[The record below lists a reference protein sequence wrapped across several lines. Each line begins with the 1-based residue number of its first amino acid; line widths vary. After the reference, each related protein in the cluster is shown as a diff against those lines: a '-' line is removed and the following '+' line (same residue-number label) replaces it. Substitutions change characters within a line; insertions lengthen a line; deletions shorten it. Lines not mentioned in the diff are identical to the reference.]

1 MRSTYHRISG
11 SQKRMAIL
19 LVALMILLPWSAY
32 SSSELDENI
41 ESRPLWKPMHM
52 QPIFKTAKMYGGS
65 VCEELFQK
73 GLCLPSGSN
82 LTKDDLNRVIKV
94 IKDNA

>member
-1 MRSTYHRISG
+1 
-11 SQKRMAIL
+11 
-19 LVALMILLPWSAY
+19 
-32 SSSELDENI
+32 
-41 ESRPLWKPMHM
+41 M